1 MDNKSLKEQIRQLY
15 ERTDILVKSLKRSE
29 EQREDQNRL
38 IDVLHGEVMSL
49 KAQLE
54 NGDFGHNEVK

>member
-1 MDNKSLKEQIRQLY
+1 MDNKSLKEQIHQLY
-15 ERTDILVKSLKRSE
+15 EQTDILVKSLERSE

-49 KAQLE
+49 RDRLE
-54 NGDFGHNEVK
+54 QEGNLTG